1 MCHDV
6 NIDSPVRNVL
16 RRQNLVSGRRSNIRL
31 RRVRAAI
38 VEMEDVLFH
47 HNSCVLMPTG
57 PAGLSSEDGAADDSA
72 DEAAARE
79 QQRVVTGFE
88 VLALVLREFEV
99 NPHQRMVFAGHTD
112 TSGRADYNFELSL
125 MRAQN
130 AQYLLTTESAA
141 WADLCYRKHKI
152 EDYQQI
158 MKYFATRHRDWNCDP
173 GRLDN
178 IWGDNTRGATENFFA
193 ANNLSPAV
201 YQQVVRDGN
210 KRWPVT
216 AWEKVFELYQAE
228 ICRVLGISHAGLETM
243 IDNLVYIDDEKK
255 CLGCGESFPIDQAE
269 QDNYRSQTNRRVEI
283 FLFAED
289 EEPVLDCPDRVST
302 VHTTEECPLRNR
314 HHFQPAYIDPADLTA
329 IAYHLE
335 FVYYDRTKQ
344 SYEDVPAGLAIGA
357 FEVVGD
363 RTREI
368 RATTSYSDGTYI
380 VRVQDNP
387 DRDELFFEFATDGR
401 RWIYT
406 DSDGATPE
414 IREAAPDTVAGLPWT
429 DRIKYYDLPRR
440 WSSRNYWVHNQSNTS
455 AGRRYED
462 AMDNRDIKPYGDNTT
477 TMDEPLVF
485 SLDDIVLID
494 GNGRQSIHDKS
505 DAGGNLDLH
514 ADSRIT
520 LLYLDPDDEFKM
532 KIFDPRDTHPY
543 FSDIAF
549 DNNLIIEFM
558 ELKIARLVVFA
569 GQFYSI
575 WDKRTEHVPG
585 FSYDNGHVIG
595 ARAAVRNDQGNH
607 AFEHVHVN
615 FANGN
620 PPYDY
625 VQDNCGNYELHYLD
639 RCGFLNNKPLS
650 YLIVYWHCRFRA
662 HPTKPPT
669 DANWR
674 DHFERHSMTGSME
687 RSNRPYLLEKVT
699 GSKDIL
705 IRPFYFLE
713 AKLDGR
719 GGEHRA
725 LVDITQESGA
735 WMLPT
740 TAKFEQRAYQPIHGY
755 YSTIEPVDGDAKQ
768 DVDGST
774 YDPFTA
780 NHEYGHAT
788 GCFDDYMYSLKDG
801 SDTYFGV
808 PGFDQPYTAPGGP
821 YSKDLLARMYHNRSP
836 RMRNFWHF
844 VNWVNDKSG
853 GDLNA
858 FLDSTKFMLTYPYS
872 TSAGDARKIELDLR
886 DARYRDTCRP
896 SFRENNYVIR
906 TGRAGKADLLLYK
919 TGGETTYTL
928 DAVHEFKAILVV
940 RTKLSM
946 DFHTGFWNWLR
957 NRRWNKQRRQNWMVQ
972 HLLLPIDGLNR
983 FYLHCADANNAFHKT
998 MLTFQ
1003 PFFCLGSAP
1012 AGEPEHFSIEVTYNN
1027 GTDFETDE
1035 SEIEVGSNVDHD
1047 RILKYIYGKTGAGD
1061 FAPNDFARIAEWIGG
1076 AGVANGNFSVRRR

>member
-6 NIDSPVRNVL
+6 DIDSPIRNVL
-16 RRQNLVSGRRSNIRL
+16 RRLGLVTGRRSNIRL

-47 HNSCVLMPTG
+47 HNSCVMMPTG

-88 VLALVLREFEV
+88 VLALILREFEI
-99 NPHQRMVFAGHTD
+99 NPHQEMVFAGHTD

-125 MRAQN
+125 MRSQN
-130 AQYLLTTESAA
+130 AQYLLSTDSAA
-141 WADLCYRKHKI
+141 WADLCYHRHKI

-158 MKYFATRHRDWNCDP
+158 MKYFVTRHRDWNCNP
-173 GRLDN
+173 GKLDN
-178 IWGDNTRGATENFFA
+178 IWGDNTRRATDNFFT
-193 ANNLSPAV
+193 ANGLPPAV
-201 YQQVVRDGN
+201 FQQVVSDGN
-210 KRWPVT
+210 KRWPQA
-216 AWEKVFELYQAE
+216 AWEKVFALYQGE
-228 ICRVLGISHAGLETM
+228 MCRVLGVSQAGLETM
-243 IDNLVYIDDEKK
+243 IDNLVYVDDTKK
-255 CLGCGESFPIDQAE
+255 CVGCGESFPIDQAE
-269 QDNYRSQTNRRVEI
+269 QDNYRSQTNRRVEV
-283 FLFAED
+283 FLFAEN
-289 EEPVLDCPDRVST
+289 EEPVMDCPDRVST

-314 HHFQPAYIDPADLTA
+314 HHIQPVYLDPTDLTA
-329 IAYHLE
+329 VAYHLN
-335 FVYYDRTKQ
+335 FIYYDRIKQ

-357 FEVVGD
+357 FEIAGG
-363 RTREI
+363 RTREV
-368 RATTSYSDGTYI
+368 RATTSYQGGTYI
-380 VRVQDNP
+380 VRVQGNP
-387 DRDELFFEFATDGR
+387 DREGLYFEFETDRR

-414 IREAAPDTVAGLPWT
+414 IREASPAAVNEMAWS
-429 DRIKYYDLPRR
+429 DRVKYYDLPPR
-440 WSSRNYWVHNQSNTS
+440 WSSRNYWVHNTPNTV
-455 AGRRYED
+455 AGRRFED
-462 AMDNRDIKPYGDNTT
+462 AMRNRHIKPYGDQMTA
-477 TMDEPLVF
+477 MDQPLVF

-494 GNGRQSIHDKS
+494 GDGEQSIRDKDDS
-505 DAGGNLDLH
+505 GGALDLS
-514 ADSRIT
+514 ADSRLT
-520 LLYLDPDDEFKM
+520 LLYLDPDDEFKL

-543 FSDIAF
+543 FSDIEF

-558 ELKIARLVVFA
+558 EPKIARLVVFA
-569 GQFYSI
+569 GEFYSI
-575 WDKRTEHVPG
+575 WDKRSEHVDG

-595 ARAAVRNDQGNH
+595 ARAAVLNDESNH
-607 AFEHVHVN
+607 VFEHVHVT
-615 FANGN
+615 FATGN

-639 RCGFLNNKPLS
+639 RCGILNNKPLS

-669 DANWR
+669 DADWR
-674 DHFERHSMTGSME
+674 DHFERQSMTRSME
-687 RSNRPYLLEKVT
+687 RSNRPYLLEKAA
-699 GSKDIL
+699 GPKDIL

-755 YSTIEPVDGDAKQ
+755 YSTIEPIDGDAKQ
-768 DVDGST
+768 DVDGSR

-801 SDTYFGV
+801 SDTYFGL
-808 PGFDQPYTAPGGP
+808 PGFNQPYTAPGGP
-821 YSKDLLARMYHNRSP
+821 YAKDLLARMYHNRSP

-844 VNWVNDKSG
+844 VNWVNDQSDE
-853 GDLNA
+853 DLDE
-858 FLDSTKFMLTYPYS
+858 LLEGTKFKLTYTFNAP
-872 TSAGDARKIELDLR
+872 AGARTIELDLR

-896 SFRENNYVIR
+896 SFRANNYVIR

-928 DAVHEFKAILVV
+928 DPIHEFKAILVV
-940 RTKLSM
+940 RTKLCMKFRS
-946 DFHTGFWNWLR
+946 GLWNWLGG
-957 NRRWNKQRRQNWMVQ
+957 RRWNKQRRQNWMVQ
-972 HLLLPIDGLNR
+972 HLLLPIDNLDR
-983 FYLHCADANNAFHKT
+983 YYLHCADAGNTFHKT
-998 MLTFQ
+998 MLIFQ
-1003 PFFCLGSAP
+1003 PFFCLDSAP
-1012 AGEPEHFSIEVTYNN
+1012 DGETEHFTIEVTYSNN
-1027 GTDFETDE
+1027 TDFETDE
-1035 SEIEVGSNVDHD
+1035 NEIDVGNNVDHS
-1047 RILKYIYGKTGAGD
+1047 RVLKYIYGKTNAGD
-1061 FAPNDFARIAEWIGG
+1061 FVENDFARIAEWIGG
-1076 AGVANGNFSVRRR
+1076 AAVANGNFSVRRR